1 MTWIHGTQ
9 VRHGFKAASARF
21 MELVLPPLRD
31 FCDIIT
37 TKSHLDPWLNPVR
50 LDKMLPGLGQTWATK
65 QTLMTIFNDLVL
77 WTRKFEAVLARM
89 KTGDNSLLAPIV
101 ACDVGPVTFALQMMK
116 EAVSK
121 KEMAQLEASQGKNT
135 AAVTAIMAS
144 GAEPDAKA
152 ET

>member
-1 MTWIHGTQ
+1 
-9 VRHGFKAASARF
+9 
-21 MELVLPPLRD
+21 
-31 FCDIIT
+31 
-37 TKSHLDPWLNPVR
+37 
-50 LDKMLPGLGQTWATK
+50 
-65 QTLMTIFNDLVL
+65 
-77 WTRKFEAVLARM
+77 M

-101 ACDVGPVTFALQMMK
+101 ACAVGPVTFALQMMK

-121 KEMAQLEASQGKNT
+121 KEMAQLGASQGKNT